1 MDAIALRTLNNL
13 DVPADLGKVLRK
25 AIAWEDSPGI
35 DEKKARAA
43 LWRGDVNDPVF
54 VTLARRL
61 RDWDAVENVDWIAGT
76 TSLTT
81 ARRRRAYDLLAL
93 QDGERE
99 WCDEQVPVF
108 KGEPAVVIAEKH
120 EVWYTPDRRLR
131 SDFYWKAL
139 TGHLRGQGWDDDS
152 AASLDVSSTR
162 VVERLSD
169 PCRAEA
175 HKTKG
180 LVVGYVQSGKTAN
193 FTGVIAKAADTG
205 YRLIIVLGGTWD
217 ILRGSACHA
226 DTQTARGSRMMCRGW
241 VESAGTFVQTRGYH
255 TNRPTEGPAMQI
267 VLDVADEFK
276 PLVDELTLL
285 LRVVTAKVEEIR
297 TAPTT
302 DYAAVERELAARTA
316 AIEAQS
322 HGLLLRAA
330 DLDAPRILVGGKL
343 HRRVG
348 RYPATYFTS
357 AGPVVVERSIFVLA
371 AGETEA
377 EAEGEI
383 GEPRAVD
390 PVSLRVGVVGRGWL
404 PHTARA
410 MAFLLQQGT
419 AREAAATASE
429 LGRLPYSTA
438 SFDHVAHEVGA
449 HFQEHSETIEQAL
462 IEAYELPES
471 VTGVSVSLDRVCMP
485 VEEPLPRPVG
495 RPRRGAPKKPVQ
507 RVFRQAYC
515 ATVTLH
521 DAQGDA
527 VHTIRYGCM
536 PEGDVTGLCD
546 GVCDDVLAL
555 LKQRPTLTVTAL
567 CDGAHELWGLIDEHL
582 AAVRKVT
589 PVQELIDLWHLLEK
603 LGAAARIHHSAAEAS
618 AVVSR
623 WRTALLNARGAS
635 AKIAAEI
642 TGWKQEWLKVGE
654 ETPVHD
660 ALTFLEH
667 HRGRLDYARARR
679 AGCPV
684 GSGAVEATCKSL
696 ISVRMKRAGARWK
709 QPSADRIIQ
718 LRALALS
725 DRWGDAMGLALGHL
739 RRQVLAA

>member
-1 MDAIALRTLNNL
+1 
-13 DVPADLGKVLRK
+13 
-25 AIAWEDSPGI
+25 
-35 DEKKARAA
+35 
-43 LWRGDVNDPVF
+43 
-54 VTLARRL
+54 
-61 RDWDAVENVDWIAGT
+61 
-76 TSLTT
+76 
-81 ARRRRAYDLLAL
+81 
-93 QDGERE
+93 
-99 WCDEQVPVF
+99 
-108 KGEPAVVIAEKH
+108 
-120 EVWYTPDRRLR
+120 
-131 SDFYWKAL
+131 
-139 TGHLRGQGWDDDS
+139 
-152 AASLDVSSTR
+152 
-162 VVERLSD
+162 
-169 PCRAEA
+169 
-175 HKTKG
+175 
-180 LVVGYVQSGKTAN
+180 
-193 FTGVIAKAADTG
+193 
-205 YRLIIVLGGTWD
+205 
-217 ILRGSACHA
+217 
-226 DTQTARGSRMMCRGW
+226 MMCRGW

-330 DLDAPRILVGGKL
+330 DLDAPRILVGGKV

-495 RPRRGAPKKPVQ
+495 RPRKGAPKKPVQ

-515 ATVTLH
+515 ATVALH

-582 AAVRKVT
+582 GAVRKVT

-642 TGWKQEWLKVGE
+642 TGWKQEWVKVGE

-725 DRWGDAMGLALGHL
+725 DRWGDAMGLTLGHL